1 MKILHILTALL
12 VSAFIYA
19 MVMERDALFALAG
32 ADPRTPESDAT
43 PAEANPAAQAL
54 DAVPVVTL
62 HSVAREVQAGIV
74 LRGTTQAA
82 RRIEMKAET
91 SGRVISQ
98 PLPSGTAVT
107 LGQVLCELDPGVL
120 EAQLAEARAQMAN
133 AEANNNV
140 ASRLAQSGFGA
151 ENTAISASAALESAR
166 ARVLSVER
174 ILSQLKIK
182 APFNGVLENDSA
194 EIGALLQPG
203 SPCATI
209 LALDTVKMVG
219 YVPEIDVVNLKVGQL
234 AGARLISGREVVGK
248 VTFIARSADPLTRTF
263 RLEVSVD
270 NADLSI
276 LDGQSAE
283 IAIAYAGEKAHLLPQ
298 HVLTLDN
305 EGTLGVRVNI
315 DNIARFMPVKI
326 VRDSPEGFWLS
337 GLPPEVDVIVT
348 GQEYVTDGRAISVT
362 TQGGE

>member
-19 MVMERDALFALAG
+19 MVMEREALLAFAG
-32 ADPRTPESDAT
+32 AETAT
-43 PAEANPAAQAL
+43 EIVEETAEGEGSHSAI
-54 DAVPVVTL
+54 PVVTMR
-62 HSVAREVQAGIV
+62 SVEREVQSGIV

-82 RRIEMKAET
+82 RRIEMRAET

-98 PLPSGTAVT
+98 PLPSGTAVAAR
-107 LGQVLCELDPGVL
+107 QVLCELDPGVL

-133 AEANNNV
+133 AEASANV

-151 ENTAISASAALESAR
+151 ENNAISASAALESAR

-174 ILSQLKIK
+174 TLTQLKIR
-182 APFNGVLENDSA
+182 APFAGVLENDSA
-194 EIGALLQPG
+194 EIGSLLQPG

-209 LALDTVKMVG
+209 LALDSIKLIG
-219 YVPEIDVVNLKVGQL
+219 YVPEIDVVNLEVGQL
-234 AGARLISGREVVGK
+234 AGARLLSGREVVGK

-263 RLEVSVD
+263 RLEVTVD

-276 LDGQSAE
+276 LDGQSAD
-283 IAIAYAGEKAHLLPQ
+283 IGIAYADEKAHLLPQ
-298 HVLTLDN
+298 HVLTLND
-305 EGTLGVRVNI
+305 EGTLGVRV
-315 DNIARFMPVKI
+315 DDEGVARFMAVEI
-326 VRDSPEGFWLS
+326 VRDAPDGFWLS

-348 GQEYVTDGRAISVT
+348 GQEYVTDGRAIHVT
-362 TQGGE
+362 RQDAE